1 MRTLRAL
8 LPFGVALVLALAFL
22 ATPAAAQPATL
33 PTWQVGQ
40 EAAYGV
46 HVPIGQELAPLVAAI
61 EANPSAYNITHINE
75 LNLTGNLDS
84 WVDQQVSQVAT
95 QATPPYYVLHTTSA
109 SGLSLHVAVNA
120 TFNNLPKAGSYPGSM
135 SYGVCLP
142 ATPPQ
147 GPNTLAVTVDLES
160 LIASDGTTNYAVTNL
175 AIMND
180 ATNATVH
187 IKGTADLYNI
197 PAVTTNTTSCVTT
210 VAYKRENLGITVNTQ
225 DLVRSH
231 YSPALDVFHFPIS
244 DGASWWANSSVTLA
258 GTFTGTVNVQ
268 GLSAQDQAAFFD
280 NVTKALSSVP
290 GLAVSGL
297 SSFPIDLSQ
306 ISVIYGGVNV
316 FDHGTLHDTPPT
328 PIALH
333 LAAKEDNMTLAD
345 NQFHEIF
352 YIYQDTGVSSACPTT
367 ALAAV
372 YSPSYPSAGHGMV
385 VGYSV
390 ITCFGGAIQPI
401 FELAPTPPATA
412 QKNIGNTETTY
423 DPFPPQG
430 NVLADFFTQSPYW
443 GVILIVAVV
452 VVVAA
457 LLVLRHRRKPAM
469 APPAAPPPAT
479 PPPPSG
485 PGNP

>member
-8 LPFGVALVLALAFL
+8 LPFGVALVLALAIF
-22 ATPAAAQPATL
+22 ATPAAAQPANL

-46 HVPIGQELAPLVAAI
+46 HVPVGQELAPLVAEI
-61 EANPSAYNITHINE
+61 EANPSAYNITHINA
-75 LNLTGNLDS
+75 LNVTGNLDS
-84 WVDQQVSQVAT
+84 WVDQQVT
-95 QATPPYYVLHTTSA
+95 QATSTYYVLHTTSA

-120 TFNNLPKAGSYPGSM
+120 TFNNLPQAGSFPGSM
-135 SYGVCLP
+135 SYGFCTP
-142 ATPPQ
+142 ATPPVHAA
-147 GPNTLAVTVDLES
+147 TLAVTLDLEA
-160 LIASDGTTNYAVTNL
+160 LTTSDGTTNYAVSNL

-180 ATNATVH
+180 TTNAAVR
-187 IKGTADLYNI
+187 IKGSADLFNI
-197 PAVTTNTTSCVTT
+197 PAVTTNSTTCVTT
-210 VAYKRENLGITVNTQ
+210 VAYKSENLGITVDTQ
-225 DLVRSH
+225 NLVRTL

-244 DGASWWANSSVTLA
+244 DGASWWANSSVTTA
-258 GTFTGTVNVQ
+258 GTFTGTINVQ
-268 GLSAQDQAAFFD
+268 GLSAQDQQAFFD
-280 NVTKALSSVP
+280 NVTKAFASVP

-306 ISVIYGGVNV
+306 VSVIYGGVNI
-316 FDHGTLHDTPPT
+316 FDHGTLHDTPPY
-328 PIALH
+328 PVALH
-333 LAAKEDNMTLAD
+333 LAAKESNMSLAD
-345 NQFHEIF
+345 NQFHEVF
-352 YIYQDTGVSSACPTT
+352 YIYQNTGVSTACPTA

-372 YSPSYPSAGHGMV
+372 YSPTYPSPGHGMI
-385 VGYSV
+385 VGYSA

-423 DPFPPQG
+423 NPFPPQG

-452 VVVAA
+452 VVVGA
-457 LLVLRHRRKPAM
+457 LLVMRRRRKPAM
-469 APPAAPPPAT
+469 APPAAQPPAS